1 MLVICLPPLSIHNWF
16 ILSIYSL
23 TFVSL
28 SKEHFYNVLF
38 SSNIHL
44 CLRVD
49 ISITPDPKVLPET
62 SGLGGLNTITL
73 PVDSSDISSFVS
85 VFVLF
90 IFVKDLWILFRY
102 TKSACYFYPD
112 TITRRVAL
120 LESDPVPD
128 SQPDVCLHHAKTNTY
143 ISISI
148 NLSFYI
154 YESIYLSIY
163 LSISISISI
172 YRSVY
177 LSIYLSLHI
186 YIYLYIYTQH
196 GIINYFAEKQKSK

>member
-1 MLVICLPPLSIHNWF
+1 M
-16 ILSIYSL
+16 
-23 TFVSL
+23 
-28 SKEHFYNVLF
+28 
-38 SSNIHL
+38 
-44 CLRVD
+44 
-49 ISITPDPKVLPET
+49 LPET

-73 PVDSSDISSFVS
+73 PVDSSDISSFVT